1 MTSENAQTI
10 IDRNNRII
18 EGSLIYSLHEKNMFS
33 EEQFWSLYDSI
44 CTIVN
49 MSLYNDQLTEQISGC
64 YQWILQEMI
73 WHFDP
78 NDESFINGLPK
89 NYMAFIDRLD
99 MAVLAY
105 YRKNPKI
112 MKSAEDFCEL
122 QR

>member
-49 MSLYNDQLTEQISGC
+49 MSLYNDTTILSGLTGHGSG
-64 YQWILQEMI
+64 
-73 WHFDP
+73 
-78 NDESFINGLPK
+78 ND
-89 NYMAFIDRLD
+89 MAF
-99 MAVLAY
+99 
-105 YRKNPKI
+105 
-112 MKSAEDFCEL
+112 
-122 QR
+122 

>member
-64 YQWILQEMI
+64 YQMILQEMI
-73 WHFDP
+73 WHLL
-78 NDESFINGLPK
+78 IGLIWRCLP
-89 NYMAFIDRLD
+89 ITERI
-99 MAVLAY
+99 
-105 YRKNPKI
+105 RKY
-112 MKSAEDFCEL
+112 
-122 QR
+122 